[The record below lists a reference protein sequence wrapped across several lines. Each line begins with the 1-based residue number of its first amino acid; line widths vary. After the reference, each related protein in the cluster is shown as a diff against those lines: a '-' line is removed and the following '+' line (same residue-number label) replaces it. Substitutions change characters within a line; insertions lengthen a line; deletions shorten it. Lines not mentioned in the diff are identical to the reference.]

1 MLNFGLILMS
11 DNPKESFSILFWQHI
26 IYWSIGFSLVF
37 GEGKTQF
44 IGSLENI
51 FLKNTTID
59 SLSGTIPEYTFFSNT
74 SSFFVAST
82 LICYLISKNRNY
94 SIIASTLAIIPIK
107 HWIWGGGRLAGG
119 FGVWDAAG
127 GLAIIFPAVILGIIG
142 MKEKQE
148 NNEEETDTET
158 QKLKQLL
165 AMFLIYIGI
174 LGFNSSSALAPIGS
188 AASALVYTNNSIIG
202 SFIGMKIFKLL
213 ENKKTELQDLS
224 DSLLTGLAASAA
236 PSDNASPIPG
246 FLLSATLS
254 ALNNYL
260 VNRKDI
266 DKKYK
271 LPILFGATSAI
282 SVLMVGILTSSKL
295 LGTGHDGST
304 LFEDRIVGEIERAL
318 IISQTKIQS
327 LGLISVAAFSSIIG
341 LTVKTIQDKIKN

>member
-1 MLNFGLILMS
+1 
-11 DNPKESFSILFWQHI
+11 LFWQNI
-26 IYWSIGFSLVF
+26 IYWSIGYSLTF
-37 GEGKTQF
+37 GDGNEF

-51 FLKNTTID
+51 FLKNITQD
-59 SLSGTIPEYTFFSNT
+59 SSLSENIPDYAIFSIL
-74 SSFFVAST
+74 SPFFVAST

-94 SIIASTLAIIPIK
+94 SIIASTLAIIPIIY
-107 HWIWGGGRLAGG
+107 WIWGGGWLYEKEVAD
-119 FGVWDAAG
+119 FAG

-148 NNEEETDTET
+148 NNEEETDTGT

-174 LGFNSSSALAPIGS
+174 LGFNSSSALAANGN
-188 AASALVYTNNSIIG
+188 AASIFVYTNNSIIG

-213 ENKKTELQDLS
+213 KNKKTELQDLS

-236 PSDNASPIPG
+236 PSGYASPISG

-271 LPILFGATSAI
+271 LPILFGIPSAI
-282 SVLMVGILTSSKL
+282 SVLMLGL
-295 LGTGHDGST
+295 LGSTKLGGTGEGN
-304 LFEDRIVGEIERAL
+304 EI